1 MQGGGRGSAAASH
14 VPPARPA
21 PPHARRPRIKALPS
35 ASAGIRHSCLA
46 LLRTRVSGCLR
57 ASASCGRGRRG
68 ASLARRALT
77 AAGVLAAGLD
87 GQGALSRGGGRKE
100 ARGWDRQSQALHRLS
115 GTACVPSVCGEQGA
129 EGGWL
134 GKGQAAGSAGK
145 AVALAPPAAGQPW
158 EQGAARPGHLLLAH
172 DTCPWGRVFQAQL
185 SRTKMSC
192 YDLCP
197 PKTGV
202 AVPQPIAESCNEL
215 CARQCPDSTAFI
227 QPPPVVVTF
236 PGPIL
241 SSFPQQAV
249 VGSSG
254 APAFGGSLG
263 LGGLYGAG
271 ATQGSGGLCTFGRP
285 YASPACSPCVLPRY
299 GKKLWDTCGPC

>member
-1 MQGGGRGSAAASH
+1 SMK
-14 VPPARPA
+14 V
-21 PPHARRPRIKALPS
+21 K
-35 ASAGIRHSCLA
+35 
-46 LLRTRVSGCLR
+46 
-57 ASASCGRGRRG
+57 
-68 ASLARRALT
+68 
-77 AAGVLAAGLD
+77 
-87 GQGALSRGGGRKE
+87 LSRFEG
-100 ARGWDRQSQALHRLS
+100 DTNS
-115 GTACVPSVCGEQGA
+115 GKVPGSV
-129 EGGWL
+129 
-134 GKGQAAGSAGK
+134 
-145 AVALAPPAAGQPW
+145 
-158 EQGAARPGHLLLAH
+158 
-172 DTCPWGRVFQAQL
+172 
-185 SRTKMSC
+185 SC

-197 PKTGV
+197 PKTSVAAPQQV

-271 ATQGSGGLCTFGRP
+271 SLYGYGGSLGYGAQYGYGSSALSTLGSG
-285 YASPACSPCVLPRY
+285 YCSPYSSRRY
-299 GKKLWDTCGPC
+299 SRFLRSSCGPC

>member
-1 MQGGGRGSAAASH
+1 MDRTWEIGVWLLIATCPHHSQLLPIFTSPHKSTALCEHQHPPLLPGSAWE
-14 VPPARPA
+14 
-21 PPHARRPRIKALPS
+21 
-35 ASAGIRHSCLA
+35 
-46 LLRTRVSGCLR
+46 
-57 ASASCGRGRRG
+57 RG
-68 ASLARRALT
+68 
-77 AAGVLAAGLD
+77 
-87 GQGALSRGGGRKE
+87 
-100 ARGWDRQSQALHRLS
+100 
-115 GTACVPSVCGEQGA
+115 
-129 EGGWL
+129 
-134 GKGQAAGSAGK
+134 
-145 AVALAPPAAGQPW
+145 
-158 EQGAARPGHLLLAH
+158 
-172 DTCPWGRVFQAQL
+172 AQL
-185 SRTKMSC
+185 SHTKMSC

-197 PKTGV
+197 PKTSV

-285 YASPACSPCVLPRY
+285 YASPACSPCALPRY
-299 GKKLWDTCGPC
+299 SRKLWNTCGPC